1 MKRPATSLLTLR
13 SISPCS
19 TPQSSGNSESM
30 VLLPMPPTSQP
41 GSRWTG
47 LLRCRRT
54 HQITGAITLKSN
66 VNLHIAQGATIRFSR
81 DSKKYPL
88 VFTRREGTELMNYS
102 SIISFMLSS
111 RRTSPSRA
119 RAPSTAIA
127 IANIGGRGRV
137 APTASGSR
145 ET

>member
-1 MKRPATSLLTLR
+1 
-13 SISPCS
+13 
-19 TPQSSGNSESM
+19 
-30 VLLPMPPTSQP
+30 
-41 GSRWTG
+41 
-47 LLRCRRT
+47 
-54 HQITGAITLKSN
+54 
-66 VNLHIAQGATIRFSR
+66 
-81 DSKKYPL
+81 
-88 VFTRREGTELMNYS
+88 
-102 SIISFMLSS
+102 MLSS